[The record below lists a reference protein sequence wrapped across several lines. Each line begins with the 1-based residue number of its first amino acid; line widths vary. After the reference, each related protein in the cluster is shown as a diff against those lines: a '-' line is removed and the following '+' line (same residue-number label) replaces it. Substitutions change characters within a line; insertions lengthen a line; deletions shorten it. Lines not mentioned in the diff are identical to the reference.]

1 MVLPRPRVEAV
12 EESVSDAVGV
22 RELFRLRPDAQL
34 LTRADGALILR
45 QSRFEVVMDPSSI
58 ARRALLLRLTET
70 WLDEEELERLLI
82 CSAGE
87 QGLLQGQVLLRRLVA
102 HSWLCRRLQTGKRPL
117 LDIIPHGLGAGSRT
131 SAEASQPGI
140 RYRFSRFA
148 TALTGPNGLSLR
160 SPLATVTIELAE
172 PALGWPVALA
182 ASTGCDQQ
190 DLERTVNLDSAAAT
204 GVLDELIRAR
214 VLVRPLELKAEQN
227 GPPQVFWEPEEL
239 AVHHR
244 SRAGRHVMPVGGTY
258 RFRDRIPPEPLGGGD
273 LDAGGIALP
282 VPDLDGI
289 SAAEPSL
296 SAVVA
301 ARRTLRDHD
310 ESLPITVEELAQFL
324 YRVQRTWDVRDVEGM
339 QVGRRP
345 YPNAGQICELEIYP
359 LVSRCTGLASG
370 LYHYDSLG
378 HALVQVA
385 EQNGHAA
392 RVLNFARAAAG
403 ASGIPQVLMVVTARV
418 PRLLWKYEGLGYS
431 LMQKDAGVLIELMYL
446 VATAMKL
453 APCAL
458 GSGDSEGFAA
468 LSGLDPLAEPSIAD
482 FMLGSR
488 VERA

>member
-1 MVLPRPRVEAV
+1 VEPSAG
-12 EESVSDAVGV
+12 EAVGV
-22 RELFRLRPDAQL
+22 RELFRLRPDARL
-34 LTRADGALILR
+34 VSGADGTLALR
-45 QSRFEVVMDPSSI
+45 QSRFEVVVDPSSI
-58 ARRALLLRLTET
+58 ARRALLLRLAET
-70 WLDEEELERLLI
+70 WLDEEELDRLLVS
-82 CSAGE
+82 SAGE
-87 QGLLQGQVLLRRLVA
+87 QGVLQGQVLLRRLAA
-102 HSWLCRRLQTGKRPL
+102 HSWLCRRLQTGERPL
-117 LDIIPHGLGAGSRT
+117 LDVVPQGLGATSRM
-131 SAEASQPGI
+131 SAEAAQPGVS
-140 RYRFSRFA
+140 YRFSRF
-148 TALTGPNGLSLR
+148 TAALSGPNGLSLR
-160 SPLATVTIELAE
+160 NPLANVTIELAE
-172 PALGWPVALA
+172 PALGWAVALA

-190 DLERTVNLDSAAAT
+190 DIERTANLEGSAAA

-214 VLVRPLELKAEQN
+214 VLVRPLELKAEQS

-244 SRAGRHVMPVGGTY
+244 SRAGRHVLPVGGTY
-258 RFRDRIPPEPLGGGD
+258 RFRDRLPPESLGSGNPE
-273 LDAGGIALP
+273 AAGIALP
-282 VPDLDGI
+282 VPDLAEI

-301 ARRTLRDHD
+301 ARRTLREHD

-324 YRVQRTWDVRDVEGM
+324 YRVQRTWDVREVEGM

-345 YPNAGQICELEIYP
+345 YPSAGQVCELEIYP
-359 LVSRCTGLASG
+359 LVSSCAGLAPG

-378 HALVQVA
+378 HALVRVA
-385 EQNGHAA
+385 DPNGHAV
-392 RVLNFARAAAG
+392 RVLNFAKAASG
-403 ASGIPQVLMVVTARV
+403 ASGTPQVLMVVTARV

-482 FMLGSR
+482 FMLGS
-488 VERA
+488 VLEEV